1 MASDQETKTEEG
13 PLGMKLITVMVK
25 EMTDQEVAAEV
36 AEDSVD
42 VEDLEEEEAD
52 SEVVEDSEEHHVVGS
67 EEAEVEDSE
76 EDLEAGAVV
85 KAAPN

>member
-1 MASDQETKTEEG
+1 MASDLETKTEEG
-13 PLGMKLITVMVK
+13 PLEMKLITVMVK

-52 SEVVEDSEEHHVVGS
+52 SEVH
-67 EEAEVEDSE
+67 
-76 EDLEAGAVV
+76 
-85 KAAPN
+85 